1 MKKRI
6 SILLLGAAAALCLT
20 ACGDSGGPG
29 QEQNS
34 GQEAPQEPNG
44 DKSAAQENSE
54 KDNEAA
60 SEEPGSSENT
70 KITFVLDWT
79 PNTNH
84 TGVYVAQAKGYFEE
98 AGLEVEIIQ
107 PPEDGAT
114 LLVAGGGAQFGVDFQ
129 DSLAPAFAG
138 GNPLPVTAVAGII
151 QHNTSG
157 LVSLKEQ
164 GIDSPKK
171 MEGHTYAT
179 WNLDTEPA
187 ILKYVME
194 QDGGDFSKLDMIP
207 STVSDVVTALG
218 TDVDLVWIYY
228 AWDGVATQVKG
239 METNYI
245 SFADLDEALDYYS
258 PVIIAN
264 NDFLKQNPDQAKA
277 FLAAVKKGYEFAIA
291 SPQEAAQIL
300 CEAVPE
306 LDQEMVL
313 ESQKWLADQ
322 YQADASSW
330 GVIDGARWDGF
341 YRWLFDNGVMD
352 EEIPQGTGYSNEYLE

>member
-1 MKKRI
+1 MRKRK
-6 SILLLGAAAALCLT
+6 SVLLLCAAAALCLT
-20 ACGDSGGPG
+20 AC
-29 QEQNS
+29 QNS
-34 GQEAPQEPNG
+34 GGRNQEQKTGQET
-44 DKSAAQENSE
+44 QEQPVDDSDASGE
-54 KDNEAA
+54 GQEDAGNEQ
-60 SEEPGSSENT
+60 PGGQT
-70 KITFVLDWT
+70 AKITFVLDWT

-98 AGLEVEIIQ
+98 AGLDVDVIQ

-138 GNPLPVTAVAGII
+138 SNPLPVTAVAGII

-164 GIDSPKK
+164 GIDTPKK

-179 WNLDTEPA
+179 WNLDTEQA

-207 STVSDVVTALG
+207 STVTDVVTALG

-239 METNYI
+239 IETNYI
-245 SFADLDEALDYYS
+245 SFADLDESLDYYS

-264 NDFLKQNPDQAKA
+264 NEYLEQNPEQAKA
-277 FLAAVKKGYEFAIA
+277 FLSAVKKGYEFAIEHPEEA
-291 SPQEAAQIL
+291 SQIL
-300 CEAVPE
+300 CDAVPE
-306 LDQEMVL
+306 LDQELVL

-322 YQADASSW
+322 YQADAASW
-330 GVIDGARWDGF
+330 GVIDGKRWDGF
-341 YRWLFDNGVMD
+341 YQWLFDNGVID
-352 EEIPQGTGYSNEYLE
+352 QEIPQGTGYSNAYLE